1 MRRGGARMLKRLPI
15 LLAAAALLLPA
26 AWSAPAQAGRKVTVV
41 LPASDAAE
49 EASPFDDLPY
59 DRGRKRGPKLPHY
72 TPKPALW
79 LLADEDTKIYL
90 FGTVHSL
97 PPGFRWRSRAI
108 DKAVKEAD
116 ELVVETYV
124 EPGHE
129 MPVYLGAFASALLVE
144 PRPILAR
151 VPEDRREALKDAIAR
166 TPLPIGAYDRMQSWL
181 AAMSLNPGGIGGF
194 GDEKRSGPGA
204 EDALEEIFRAAN
216 KPISSV
222 EDGKAVL
229 ASFSAVSEQ
238 GQSAMLVDAID
249 AVEKAGE
256 EDDFGDEMAWATGRV
271 EAIPDLEKE
280 LPAEVYQAILSD
292 RNRAWTGWLQER
304 LKKPGTVFF
313 AVGAA
318 HLKGRDSVQTL
329 LGAKGLT
336 VTRVN

>member
-1 MRRGGARMLKRLPI
+1 MLKRLPI
-15 LLAAAALLLPA
+15 LLGVATALLLPVT
-26 AWSAPAQAGRKVTVV
+26 WSAPAAAARKVQVV
-41 LPASDAAE
+41 LPVDDAE
-49 EASPFDDLPY
+49 EPSPFDDLPTE
-59 DRGRKRGPKLPHY
+59 RMPTRGPKLPHY

-90 FGTVHSL
+90 FGTIHSL
-97 PPGFRWRSRAI
+97 PPKFKWRSRAI
-108 DKAVKEAD
+108 DKATKAAD

-124 EPGHE
+124 APGKE
-129 MPVYLGAFASALLVE
+129 ISEYLGFFASALLVE

-151 VPEDRREALKDAIAR
+151 VPEDRREALKDAIAK

-181 AAMSLNPGGIGGF
+181 AAMTLSPGGLGAL
-194 GDEKRSGPGA
+194 GDGDNDGPGA

-222 EDGKAVL
+222 EDGKAML
-229 ASFSAVSEQ
+229 ARFSTVSEQ
-238 GQSAMLVDAID
+238 GQAAMLLGAVED
-249 AVEKAGE
+249 VEKAGS
-256 EDDFGDEMAWATGRV
+256 GDESDLLGEVAWATGRV
-271 EAIPDLEKE
+271 DGIIDVEKA
-280 LPAEVYQAILSD
+280 LPAEVYQVILVD

-304 LKKPGTVFF
+304 LKKPGTAFF

-318 HLKGRDSVQTL
+318 HLKGKDSVQTM